1 MSVSFVGLLVYLL
14 FLAAM
19 LGALYLVIKWAV
31 LAALTEHAERMAR
44 RGPAAGPPWP
54 GAGT

>member
-14 FLAAM
+14 CLAAI